1 MRISTKGRYG
11 VRVMMDLALHSS
23 QNYVSLRDI
32 SPRQG
37 ITIRYL
43 EVVIASLLKAKL
55 VTSFRGKGGG
65 YRLVRPPEEYTM
77 LEILECMEGQL
88 IPVQCMSDP
97 INQCSMASA
106 CVTLPMWEGFYK
118 VIRDYFTSI
127 TLLDLIQDQKE
138 INFCAGI

>member
-11 VRVMMDLALHSS
+11 VRVMMDLAIHSS
-23 QNYVSLRDI
+23 QNFVSLRDI

-65 YRLVRPPEEYTM
+65 YKLVRPPEEYTM

-88 IPVQCMSDP
+88 VPVQCMADTV
-97 INQCSMASA
+97 NQCSMAA
-106 CVTLPMWEGFYK
+106 NCVTLPMWDGFYQ
-118 VIRDYFTSI
+118 VIKDYFSGI
-127 TLLDLIQDQKE
+127 TLLDLIQDRTE
-138 INFCAGI
+138 VSFCAGI